1 LTPATYPDPTA
12 AADRGGAPTPDAEP
26 AAAIPA
32 APAASHEEEP
42 AGVPTGETA
51 RPSRLA
57 RLDEADRRVSRRVAV
72 VWPHPAWFTRPLGL
86 LSRSANHGILWYG
99 LSLLPWLAGH
109 ARPLAAYLY
118 VAVPVTL
125 VEVLGF
131 GIKSVV
137 RRRRPTVADP
147 DLPEQIRRPITPSFP
162 SSHASMAVVGTM
174 TMGAMYPAWVPALL
188 VLTAVLCFSRVYL
201 GVHYLGDVAGG
212 LVWGLLFGIATLWLV
227 GPPL

>member
-1 LTPATYPDPTA
+1 MA
-12 AADRGGAPTPDAEP
+12 AADSGGAPAPEAEP
-26 AAAIPA
+26 ADV
-32 APAASHEEEP
+32 P
-42 AGVPTGETA
+42 AGEAA

-57 RLDEADRRVSRRVAV
+57 RLDAVDRRASRRVAV
-72 VWPHPAWFTRPLGL
+72 TWPHPAWFTRPLGL

-131 GIKSVV
+131 GIKSIV

-174 TMGAMYPAWVPALL
+174 TLGAMYLAWVPALL

-212 LVWGLLFGIATLWLV
+212 LVWGLVFGIATLWLV

>member
-1 LTPATYPDPTA
+1 MA
-12 AADRGGAPTPDAEP
+12 AADSGGAPAPEAEP
-26 AAAIPA
+26 ADV
-32 APAASHEEEP
+32 P
-42 AGVPTGETA
+42 AGEAA
-51 RPSRLA
+51 RPSWLA
-57 RLDEADRRVSRRVAV
+57 RLDDADRRASRRVAV
-72 VWPHPAWFTRPLGL
+72 AWPHPAWFTRPLGL

-174 TMGAMYPAWVPALL
+174 TLGAMYLAWVPALL

-212 LVWGLLFGIATLWLV
+212 LVWGLVFGIATLWLV

>member
-1 LTPATYPDPTA
+1 V
-12 AADRGGAPTPDAEP
+12 EP
-26 AAAIPA
+26 ADV
-32 APAASHEEEP
+32 P
-42 AGVPTGETA
+42 AGEAA
-51 RPSRLA
+51 RPSWLA
-57 RLDEADRRVSRRVAV
+57 RLDDADRRASRRVAV
-72 VWPHPAWFTRPLGL
+72 AWPHPAWFTRPLGL

-212 LVWGLLFGIATLWLV
+212 LVWGLVFGIATLWLV

>member
-1 LTPATYPDPTA
+1 VP
-12 AADRGGAPTPDAEP
+12 GAP
-26 AAAIPA
+26 AAVGEA
-32 APAASHEEEP
+32 APADA
-42 AGVPTGETA
+42 PTGEAA
-51 RPSRLA
+51 RPSWLA
-57 RLDEADRRVSRRVAV
+57 RIDGADRRVSRRVAV
-72 VWPHPAWFTRPLGL
+72 AWPHPAWFTRPLGL
-86 LSRSANHGILWYG
+86 LSRSANHGILWYA

-109 ARPLAAYLY
+109 GRPLAAYLY

-131 GIKSVV
+131 AIKSVV

>member
-1 LTPATYPDPTA
+1 M
-12 AADRGGAPTPDAEP
+12 
-26 AAAIPA
+26 
-32 APAASHEEEP
+32 
-42 AGVPTGETA
+42 
-51 RPSRLA
+51 LA
-57 RLDEADRRVSRRVAV
+57 RLGELDRCASRRVAV
-72 VWPHPAWFTRPLGL
+72 TWPHPRWFTAPLGL
-86 LSRSANHGILWYG
+86 VSRSANHGILWYF

-109 ARPLAAYLY
+109 PLPVAAYLY

-137 RRRRPTVADP
+137 RRQRPTVADP

-162 SSHASMAVVGTM
+162 SSHASMALVGTM
-174 TMGAMYPAWVPALL
+174 TMGAMYPGWVPALL
-188 VLTAVLCFSRVYL
+188 VLTALLCFSRVYL

-212 LVWGLLFGIATLWLV
+212 LVWGLAFGAATLWLV

>member
-1 LTPATYPDPTA
+1 MA
-12 AADRGGAPTPDAEP
+12 AADSGGAPAPDAEP
-26 AAAIPA
+26 AAAFPA
-32 APAASHEEEP
+32 APAASNEAEQ
-42 AGVPTGETA
+42 ADVPTGEAA
-51 RPSRLA
+51 RPSWLA

-86 LSRSANHGILWYG
+86 VSRSANHGILWYG

-109 ARPLAAYLY
+109 ARPFAAYLY

-147 DLPEQIRRPITPSFP
+147 ALPEQIRRPITPSFP

-174 TMGAMYPAWVPALL
+174 TMGVMYAAWVPPLL
-188 VLTAVLCFSRVYL
+188 ALTAVLCFSRVYL

-212 LVWGLLFGIATLWLV
+212 LFWGLLFGIATLWLV

>member
-1 LTPATYPDPTA
+1 MTEPTPASSHDPIARPGPEPPDA
-12 AADRGGAPTPDAEP
+12 AAASASE
-26 AAAIPA
+26 
-32 APAASHEEEP
+32 APAL
-42 AGVPTGETA
+42 
-51 RPSRLA
+51 SRLA
-57 RLDEADRRVSRRVAV
+57 RLDELDRRVSRRVAV
-72 VWPHPAWFTRPLGL
+72 AWPHPRWFTAPLGA

-109 ARPLAAYLY
+109 PRPVAAYLY

-125 VEVLGF
+125 VELLGF
-131 GIKSVV
+131 AIKSVV

-147 DLPEQIRRPITPSFP
+147 GLPQQIRLPVTPSFP

-174 TMGAMYPAWVPALL
+174 TMGAMYPAWIPALL
-188 VLTAVLCFSRVYL
+188 TLTAVLCFSRVYL

-212 LVWGLLFGIATLWLV
+212 LVWGLAFGALTLWLV

>member
-1 LTPATYPDPTA
+1 MA
-12 AADRGGAPTPDAEP
+12 AADSGGAPAPDAESAAAGTTPP
-26 AAAIPA
+26 AAADGVV
-32 APAASHEEEP
+32 PAASSEARP
-42 AGVPTGETA
+42 AGLPAGEAERPTW
-51 RPSRLA
+51 LA

-72 VWPHPAWFTRPLGL
+72 AWPHPAWFTRPLGL

-99 LSLLPWLAGH
+99 LSLLPWLSGH
-109 ARPLAAYLY
+109 ARPFAAYLY

-147 DLPEQIRRPITPSFP
+147 GLPEQIRRPITPSFP

-212 LVWGLLFGIATLWLV
+212 LGWGLIFGIATLWLV